1 MYHYI
6 DQATTSKTSWYR
18 NLKKTVE
25 VDHVETFIDDRLES
39 NQAQNETFL
48 QIVEDHPIE
57 RGNNTESEEED
68 LEENPGDDDD
78 LILEDYKFF
87 KQFEARGEIYDQ
99 TIEKD

>member
-6 DQATTSKTSWYR
+6 DQATTSKSSWYQ

-78 LILEDYKFF
+78 LILEDFVS
-87 KQFEARGEIYDQ
+87 A
-99 TIEKD
+99 